1 LEFLKDYDVHF
12 QYHPGKANVV
22 ADALS
27 CGPYPALNRLLE
39 LPSDLY
45 EEFHMMELNVITLR
59 TQYMLYVIEARPA
72 LTEDIRIAQAMDPQ
86 LEQIR
91 EEILEGK
98 APEFVIHEDG
108 TIRFH
113 NQVYVPAVETLKKKI
128 LDEGHNTPHSVH
140 SRRNKLYKYL
150 KQTFWWSNMK
160 QKVAEYV
167 AKCLTSQRVKIEHQQ
182 PAGLLQLLDIPA
194 WKWDSVSMD
203 FVVRLPL
210 TQKKNNAIWV
220 IVDRFTKM
228 THFIAMRNTWTLDQL
243 AQAYLEEIVKLH
255 GVPSSIVSD

>member
-1 LEFLKDYDVHF
+1 
-12 QYHPGKANVV
+12 
-22 ADALS
+22 
-27 CGPYPALNRLLE
+27 
-39 LPSDLY
+39 
-45 EEFHMMELNVITLR
+45 
-59 TQYMLYVIEARPA
+59 
-72 LTEDIRIAQAMDPQ
+72 
-86 LEQIR
+86 
-91 EEILEGK
+91 
-98 APEFVIHEDG
+98 
-108 TIRFH
+108 
-113 NQVYVPAVETLKKKI
+113 
-128 LDEGHNTPHSVH
+128 
-140 SRRNKLYKYL
+140 
-150 KQTFWWSNMK
+150 MK